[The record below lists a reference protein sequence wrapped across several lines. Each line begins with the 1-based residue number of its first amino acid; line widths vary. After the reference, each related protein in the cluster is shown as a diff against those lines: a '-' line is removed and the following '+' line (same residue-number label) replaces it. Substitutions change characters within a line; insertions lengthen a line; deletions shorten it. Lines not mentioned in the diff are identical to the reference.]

1 MMGVDRKMQ
10 RTQVEK
16 NDVNVKIIFRI
27 LSCLLALWMLLG
39 AFVSCTASDPQNN
52 AVDSVNGEDTSE
64 KMTIAGDH
72 KEKTKDQ
79 EKAIDIYLIAGQSN
93 AAGST
98 SISDRDS
105 AYAYAPELKTGF
117 DHILFSGKASDSD
130 FYTWRKTTLG
140 LGRGKSGN
148 CFGPEAGMAK
158 ALSAYYNSETG
169 NTAGFIKVAYGG
181 TNLLNDTGGSNEAYG
196 GNWVSPSYAA
206 AKGYSYKN
214 GNITGG
220 LYRNLLSIAR
230 QQITLLESSDYHVN
244 IKGLYWMQGE
254 NDRKYPEEYQEAFGY
269 LVQDLR
275 RDLSALVKEITGD
288 DDRGASDLPIWVG
301 TISRTFESAFNSDQK
316 INAAFIEMQK
326 GLADEQ
332 NKIFVVDN
340 STYDINYLDD
350 KMYSRMIDRD
360 QWHWNQPSQLAIG
373 ENVGN
378 AMAAYFNLS

>member
-1 MMGVDRKMQ
+1 MMKA
-10 RTQVEK
+10 T
-16 NDVNVKIIFRI
+16 VKI
-27 LSCLLALWMLLG
+27 LVCLLSLCLCLG
-39 AFVSCTASDPQNN
+39 SFASCGS
-52 AVDSVNGEDTSE
+52 NGPKTPEDTTETPTTE
-64 KMTIAGDH
+64 KRAYRTGPS
-72 KEKTKDQ
+72 KQEEKT
-79 EKAIDIYLIAGQSN
+79 IDIYLIAGQSN
-93 AAGST
+93 AAGS
-98 SISDRDS
+98 SYISDTAA
-105 AYAYAPELKTGF
+105 AYAFAPELENGF
-117 DHILFSGKASDSD
+117 SNILFTGKASD
-130 FYTWRKTTLG
+130 TTYLG
-140 LGRGKSGN
+140 WDNVKLGQGTYQNES
-148 CFGPEAGMAK
+148 FGPEAGMAK
-158 ALSAYYNSETG
+158 ALSVFYNEETG
-169 NTAGFIKVAYGG
+169 KTAGFIKVAF
-181 TNLLNDTGGSNEAYG
+181 G
-196 GNWVSPSYAA
+196 GNSLLSDHEISKKYGTWTSPSFAQ
-206 AKGYSYKN
+206 AKGYSYGDDDLIGKA
-214 GNITGG
+214 
-220 LYRNLLSIAR
+220 YRTLLSTVKL
-230 QQITLLESSDYHVN
+230 QLSVLEYKGYTDFR